1 MGLQRQ
7 MLVCTSLASARR
19 LLQGMGVDR
28 SMWVKHRRF
37 FKDIVPGWSDHDFKC
52 NFRVSRTTFRYLVS
66 ELQPVLRKQHFL
78 RSPIPVDQRIAIT
91 LWRLGTNVEYIQNH

>member
-1 MGLQRQ
+1 
-7 MLVCTSLASARR
+7 
-19 LLQGMGVDR
+19 
-28 SMWVKHRRF
+28 MWVKHRSAAF

-52 NFRVSRTTFRYLVS
+52 NFRVSRATFRYLVS